1 MVRVDDT
8 VALDAV
14 PVADRPSRV
23 LLDVCSRPEFSR
35 LLGERTVLVDTDLD
49 GLFAIER
56 NGVRLAPAALVNA
69 DHAAIILREALE
81 LSLLDEMV
89 PGVDPAVLAVIAHVT
104 ALGYLSSLPSHVAPG
119 PPGYRAGLVD
129 VIRDHASLVG
139 HRSQTGP
146 LAAAAVQ
153 VIEDLVERDGMA
165 LPGSGCEELARW
177 VGPILPLALP
187 AEVLFVTGGDHRQW
201 LDPVSGRNSYG
212 IPARPLPWALNFSS
226 CTASVPSLRAYR
238 AADELRRSLLR
249 AALTGD
255 LQLELASSS
264 AWLRSAVVEHLGLGL
279 DEADVVLMPS
289 GTDVELIAAAYALS
303 YGRPVTS
310 VVVAPAEV
318 GSGTMLAAGGR
329 HFSSATPLGAAVE
342 PGESL
347 AGFDPDRLTVVG
359 VPVRKHDGSLR
370 SPEAVESEVGRALAD
385 ARAADRLVL
394 LHLVDGS
401 KTGVRLP
408 PSDTVSSWQDR
419 FGSDLIVVVD
429 AAQVRVDQR
438 SIAEHVRRDRLVFA
452 TGSKFYAGPPF
463 SAALLSPAGWL
474 AAGGGGRAPEGL
486 GEYLDRWSCPPSAT
500 WLTDAAGQGCNLG
513 LLLRWHAGAGRDERL
528 PFGGAQ
534 RPGRDRAGIR
544 SRRPRSDRSAS
555 ARVELVPSPWTE
567 STALAGRGLD
577 ELPTIF
583 TFTVLGRDGRPLA
596 IDATRR
602 LQRTLQRDLSAEID
616 GDGSP
621 RVARSEVYLGQPVAI
636 GSGPEGAVGGLRFA
650 LGAPTVSDI
659 VFGHHWG
666 PSWQARLAR
675 AVDDA
680 QLALEKI
687 DLVVESTTLTG

>member
-14 PVADRPSRV
+14 PVAERPSRV

-35 LLGERTVLVDTDLD
+35 LLGARTVAVDTDLERP
-49 GLFAIER
+49 FAIER
-56 NGVRLAPAALVNA
+56 TGVRLAPAALTNA
-69 DHAAIILREALE
+69 DHAAITVREALE
-81 LSLLDEMV
+81 LSLLEEMV
-89 PGVDPAVLAVIAHVT
+89 PGVDPATLAVIAHVT
-104 ALGYLSSLPSHVAPG
+104 ALGYLSSLPADVAPG

-146 LAAAAVQ
+146 LASAAVQ
-153 VIEDLVERDGMA
+153 VIEDLVDRDGIDV
-165 LPGSGCEELARW
+165 PESGREELARW
-177 VGPILPLALP
+177 IGPMLPLALP
-187 AEVLFVTGGDHRQW
+187 AEVLFVTGGDHRQR

-212 IPARPLPWALNFSS
+212 IPARPLPWALHFSS

-238 AADELRRSLLR
+238 AADELRRRLLR

-303 YGRPVTS
+303 HGRPVTS

-318 GSGTMLAAGGR
+318 GSGTLLAAAGR
-329 HFSSATPLGAAVE
+329 HFSTETPSGAAVE
-342 PGESL
+342 KGESL

-359 VPVRKHDGSLR
+359 VPVRESDGSLR
-370 SPEAVESEVGRALAD
+370 SPEAVESEVDRALAE
-385 ARAADRLVL
+385 AVAADRVVV

-408 PSDTVSSWQDR
+408 RTETVSSWQDR

-438 SIAEHVRRDRLVFA
+438 SIAEHVRRNRLVFA

-474 AAGGGGRAPEGL
+474 AVGGGGPAPVGL

-513 LLLRWHAGAGRDERL
+513 LLLRWHAALAEMSDFHSVAPSVRDEIVRGFAL
-528 PFGGAQ
+528 GVLDAI
-534 RPGRDRAGIR
+534 DRH
-544 SRRPRSDRSAS
+544 P
-555 ARVELVPSPWTE
+555 RVELVPSPWTE
-567 STALAGRGLD
+567 PAALAGRGLD

-583 TFTVLGRDGRPLA
+583 TFKVLGRDGRPLT
-596 IDATRR
+596 IDAARR
-602 LQRTLQRDLSAEID
+602 LQRTLQRDLSVEVD
-616 GDGSP
+616 GAASP

-675 AVDDA
+675 AVDDV